1 MSNLLDLYNSSNS
14 ATVSDARKIPGPAVN
29 FTDIPNKFQEEF
41 QLQKSAA
48 EKTTFTTLAQNYFD
62 EELKT
67 LITPDAKL
75 HRWRPE
81 NPYYTPGSK

>member
-1 MSNLLDLYNSSNS
+1 MSALLDLYDSSKS
-14 ATVSDARKIPGPAVN
+14 ATVSDAKKIPGPSVN

-41 QLQKSAA
+41 QLQRNEADKS
-48 EKTTFTTLAQNYFD
+48 TFTPLAQNYFD
-62 EELKT
+62 QELKS
-67 LITPDAKL
+67 LISTDAKL